1 MERSQVS
8 RPAGS
13 SRQAIVL
20 ELVGVEKRYG
30 GVQVLQPIDL
40 AVRDGEFLT
49 VVGPSGSGKTTVLRL
64 VGGFT
69 EPSAGD
75 IRYEG
80 RSILDVPINRRPFN
94 TVFQDYALFPHM
106 TVAEN
111 VGYGL
116 LMRRAP
122 RAEARAR
129 VEQALRLVRLE
140 AFGRRYPAEL
150 SGGQRQRVALAR
162 AIVLEPRVVLLD
174 EPLGALDAA
183 LRREMQL
190 FLKEIQRS
198 IRTTFLFVTHDQEEA
213 IAMADRI
220 CVMDHGRVVQ
230 LGTPQEIYWR
240 PVDSYVARFFGDA
253 NLIPGRLGPPDGL
266 ARRIDTPLGYLLASD
281 RPDLPN
287 GSEVHL
293 MVRPEAIRL
302 GRTSENRF
310 AAEVVEVAFA
320 GPMFQLTLA
329 AAAGLRLKAKLPSRA
344 EGAGLAAGSTVE
356 LGFAAADSRLV
367 TA

>member
-1 MERSQVS
+1 M
-8 RPAGS
+8 ALD
-13 SRQAIVL
+13 AL
-20 ELVGVEKRYG
+20 
-30 GVQVLQPIDL
+30 
-40 AVRDGEFLT
+40 
-49 VVGPSGSGKTTVLRL
+49 GPSTPAVLRL
-64 VGGFT
+64 IGGFA

-75 IRYEG
+75 IRFEG
-80 RSILDVPINRRPFN
+80 RSILATPINRRPFN

-116 LMRRAP
+116 LMRRMPKAQS
-122 RAEARAR
+122 RTKVAE
-129 VEQALRLVRLE
+129 ALRLVRLE
-140 AFGRRYPAEL
+140 ALGDRYPAQL

-230 LGTPQEIYWR
+230 VGTPEDIYWR
-240 PVDSYVARFFGDA
+240 PVDTYVARFFGDA
-253 NLIPGRLGPPDGL
+253 NLLPGRLGARDGA
-266 ARRIDTPLGYLLASD
+266 ARRVDTALGYLLATD

-287 GSEVHL
+287 GSAVNL

-302 GRTSENRF
+302 DGSAENRL
-310 AAEVVEVAFA
+310 AARVVEVAFA
-320 GPMFQLTLA
+320 GPMFQLVLA
-329 AAAGLRLKAKLPSRA
+329 AGGTLLKAKLPSRA
-344 EGAGLAAGSTVE
+344 AGTGLVPGLE
-356 LGFAAADSRLV
+356 LEVSFAAADARPV
-367 TA
+367 TE